1 MKQSAVPY
9 QVPADVDQRLEAIRQ
24 RIAAVRGVPAHR
36 VTKSGETM
44 RYVLAMAEAAEQL
57 HIKPAQTQEQVS
69 AS

>member
-24 RIAAVRGVPAHR
+24 RIAAVRGVPVHR

-57 HIKPAQTQEQVS
+57 HVKPLPPQEQIS
-69 AS
+69 TS